1 MRPNPDGF
9 APEVRTEMEKPF
21 WWGIRALLSLTK
33 EGGQNGELNLPP
45 VSTRFPS
52 ALWGFGSSFPLIVA
66 HASAHAALN
75 GAGNFCTFRR
85 AKLLVPVRMRC
96 RVIASFCG
104 GDAGLYARTAAV
116 WQSAMVPA

>member
-9 APEVRTEMEKPF
+9 APEVRTEMEKLF
-21 WWGIRALLSLTK
+21 WWGRRALLSLTK

-66 HASAHAALN
+66 HASGPRSLEP
-75 GAGNFCTFRR
+75 GAGNLCTFRR
-85 AKLLVPVRMRC
+85 AKLLVPVRMC
-96 RVIASFCG
+96 C
-104 GDAGLYARTAAV
+104 
-116 WQSAMVPA
+116 